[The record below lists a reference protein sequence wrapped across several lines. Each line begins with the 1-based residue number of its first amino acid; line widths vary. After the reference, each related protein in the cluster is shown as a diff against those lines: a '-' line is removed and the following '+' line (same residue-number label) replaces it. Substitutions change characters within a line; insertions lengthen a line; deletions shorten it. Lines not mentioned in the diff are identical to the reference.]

1 MAQQTCTLTAQ
12 MELDTSAAAEL
23 SVQLLGAARPEGG
36 KAENAAE
43 GFRQMQVPHRKQCER
58 GGR

>member
-1 MAQQTCTLTAQ
+1 

-43 GFRQMQVPHRKQCER
+43 GFRQMQVPQRKQ
-58 GGR
+58 

>member
-1 MAQQTCTLTAQ
+1 MAQQTCTLTAH
-12 MELDTSAAAEL
+12 MELDTSATAEL

-43 GFRQMQVPHRKQCER
+43 GFRQMQVPQRKQ
-58 GGR
+58 